1 MKNWQ
6 AAAWSLRR
14 TTEPRFD
21 LVATLLHLSPLF
33 GIISPVVRD
42 SIRFLQAQGYRVTE
56 PRMKVLEVLEGAK
69 VPLSPYDIQRTLRAQ
84 GKCPNHVT
92 IYRVLGLL
100 CRLNLAHRIP
110 SKGGF
115 VKCTLD
121 RREGC
126 HRIMVCRCCGA
137 LQEFCSDGLC
147 REERE
152 LAGQCGFHAEHHF
165 SESSGLCSTC
175 YRKQSKQGP
184 VS

>member
-1 MKNWQ
+1 M
-6 AAAWSLRR
+6 
-14 TTEPRFD
+14 
-21 LVATLLHLSPLF
+21 LHLGAPS
-33 GIISPVVRD
+33 GIMSLVVRD

-56 PRMKVLEVLEGAK
+56 PRRRVLEVLEGAH
-69 VPLSPYDIQRTLRAQ
+69 VPLSPYDIQRALRGR

-100 CRLNLAHRIP
+100 CRLNLAHRIL

-126 HRIMVCRCCGA
+126 HRLMICRCCGA
-137 LQEFCSDGLC
+137 LQEFCSEGLC
-147 REERE
+147 REESE
-152 LAGQCGFHAEHHF
+152 LAGQCGFHAEHHV

-175 YRKQSKQGP
+175 YRKQSERSP
-184 VS
+184 AS